1 MAQRLPIR
9 RRIALAWLAIAVT
22 AAPAS
27 AITERQLEDSLQIV
41 VMIRAALNGDD
52 ATGAGIIVGRDRDSV
67 FIATAGHVV
76 GRGDLAAEHVEIMF
90 RGNRGAWV
98 PAVVLDRS
106 DARLDLAVIRVRT
119 TSDPCAVHLERAAEP
134 TSLTR
139 NGNVY
144 PAGYPNG
151 VPWGVP
157 ATPGRIG
164 RLEAGNIVFES
175 SFLAGGHSG
184 GALLTDNGSV
194 AGLLKSDAGPFGQAV
209 PMSTVLA
216 WVRERGYPVMLRSP
230 VPGSTRPLHA
240 AAAAGDAAAIERELF
255 TCPDVDARDAD
266 GETALHKAAAKGS
279 TAIVARLLERGAAVD
294 VVSEVK
300 RPVNGVAVP
309 ERLVEEEAKT
319 PLHLAIEAHA
329 VDTAL
334 LLLARGASPNRK
346 AVDLKVSDSPREY
359 LPITSTPPLTLA
371 IQRRLLPVVTALIAA
386 RADVDATVDTRERDE
401 PEVERDVTRTPLRTA
416 MAIGFADAVEP
427 LIRAGATAA
436 PSLLESAVYIGSDCD
451 TRADDGIAVVRA
463 LLDSSLKFPQRTLDS
478 ALDRAISSG
487 DGLGESRRR
496 LHECFRPGLID
507 LLVAHGADVR
517 RSGADDPPLSLA
529 ALFDAAPLA
538 ALLVAKGAPVNAR
551 NRFGVTPLHVAAKYG
566 SVNAA
571 KLLLARG
578 ADVNAIDVN
587 PDGGETPLHYIVQR
601 NAEPFTNQ
609 NYLDT
614 ARVLIAGKAN
624 LNAKD
629 GSGRTPLVIASQKQN
644 GRALIALLLEQG
656 ADPNIPAS
664 NGWTAL
670 HNAAQSGEVDVAR
683 MLLDQRA
690 AIDPRNKDGETPL
703 WRAVLVLSGNGGP
716 ARQRQNYLVV
726 QHLVERGANVNLPTY
741 TNYTMLDYA
750 VSNRDFET
758 ARYLVEHGATG
769 SAITMERLAAGAR

>member
-9 RRIALAWLAIAVT
+9 RRIALTWLAIAVT

-76 GRGDLAAEHVEIMF
+76 GRGDLAAERVEIMF
-90 RGNRGAWV
+90 RGNGGAWV

-106 DARLDLAVIRVRT
+106 DAQLDLAVIRVRT
-119 TSDPCAVHLERAAEP
+119 ASDPCAVHLERAAEP

-139 NGNVY
+139 NSNVY

-209 PMSTVLA
+209 PISTVLA

-230 VPGSTRPLHA
+230 VPSSTRPLHA

-279 TAIVARLLERGAAVD
+279 TAIVARLLERRAAVD
-294 VVSEVK
+294 VVSEAK
-300 RPVNGVAVP
+300 RPVNGAAGP
-309 ERLVEEEAKT
+309 ERLVEEAAKT
-319 PLHLAIEAHA
+319 PLHLAIEARA
-329 VDTAL
+329 VDTAV
-334 LLLARGASPNRK
+334 LLLAKGASPNRK
-346 AVDLKVSDSPREY
+346 AVELKVDSRREY

-436 PSLLESAVYIGSDCD
+436 PTLLETAASIGSDCD
-451 TRADDGIAVVRA
+451 TRADDGVAVVRA
-463 LLDSSLKFPQRTLDS
+463 LLASSLKFSQRTLDS
-478 ALDRAISSG
+478 ALDRAINSATFAT
-487 DGLGESRRR
+487 ESRRR

-507 LLVAHGADVR
+507 LLVAHGADVK

-529 ALFDAAPLA
+529 AWFDAAPLA

-566 SVNAA
+566 SVNVA

-601 NAEPFTNQ
+601 NAEPFTSQ

-614 ARVLIAGKAN
+614 ARVLIVGKAN

-644 GRALIALLLEQG
+644 GQALIALLLEQG

-683 MLLDQRA
+683 MLLDRRA

-726 QHLVERGANVNLPTY
+726 QHLVERGANLNLPTY